1 MRRDLRF
8 ALIAIGVVLVAL
20 GPLALLYT
28 YSAIRPFL
36 PEAEAF
42 EELGTYP
49 PTLWGQ
55 FVWISHYVGMPLG
68 ILLLALAFSVWK
80 PLRPH
85 PTSSSLEE

>member
-1 MRRDLRF
+1 MRRSLRF
-8 ALIAIGVVLVAL
+8 ALIAVGVVLAAL

-28 YSAIRPFL
+28 SPAIRPFL
-36 PEAEAF
+36 PETEAF

-55 FVWISHYVGMPLG
+55 FVWVSFYVGMPLG

-80 PLRPH
+80 PLSSH